1 MRWRQMHSLLARINQ
16 VVDNASRT
24 KSDERNRFFEA
35 QGLKNANGRKRNRHL
50 VLRETPC
57 PSPQSHMQLLRMH
70 GRIGVVRHDAL
81 LRVPLCSP
89 NSPVE
94 KANPG
99 AVPLL
104 SKTSCHAAQAV
115 GGEQEAGHGGAA

>member
-1 MRWRQMHSLLARINQ
+1 PNTMGTRGPDSLIARG
-16 VVDNASRT
+16 
-24 KSDERNRFFEA
+24 SDD
-35 QGLKNANGRKRNRHL
+35 ANGRKRNRHL
-50 VLRETPC
+50 VLRETPR
-57 PSPQSHMQLLRMH
+57 PSPQIHMQLLPRH
-70 GRIGVVRHDAL
+70 GRIGVVQHDAL

-89 NSPVE
+89 DSPVE

-115 GGEQEAGHGGAA
+115 GGEQEAGHGGAAPALAEITRRPKRPDPGHPV